1 MATVIIPFRVDDPK
15 RRLAPLPDDAR
26 RQLAWA
32 MFVDVWCACSVIA
45 EPVLAG
51 LPHSQE
57 EAVVESLRHLYGP
70 VAIVNADLPC
80 AQPADIRALIDAA
93 PALVAAPDGTTNA
106 LSLSSPDGFRPVY
119 GPGSAE
125 RFRELG
131 LADLELPNLA
141 HDVDTLDDLERV
153 ADRVGTRTRE
163 VLDSL
168 RVLE

>member
-15 RRLAPLPDDAR
+15 RRLSPLPDDAR

-93 PALVAAPDGTTNA
+93 PALVAA
-106 LSLSSPDGFRPVY
+106 
-119 GPGSAE
+119 
-125 RFRELG
+125 
-131 LADLELPNLA
+131 
-141 HDVDTLDDLERV
+141 
-153 ADRVGTRTRE
+153 
-163 VLDSL
+163 
-168 RVLE
+168 